1 MYQLQPEN
9 GLVLRLGRLYDVH
22 HMMNVTLFIVFIVL
36 YNYCYMSI
44 VDCIQIDISLPPKL
58 SQDRG
63 TYTRGWQDS
72 LKNSF

>member
-22 HMMNVTLFIVFIVL
+22 MMNVTVFIVFIVL